1 MATTTTAGS
10 RDSPLPPISKDE
22 ALSRL
27 GMTEGSSAS
36 SAPSSS
42 PSASGYKMAPG
53 ALTPA
58 FGLGDYARF
67 FASGALCATLTH
79 GAMTPI
85 DVVKTRIQLE
95 PKGTKETMLS
105 MGRKIIASEGPTGL
119 LTGFGPTAVG
129 YLIQGGA
136 KFAGYEYFKK
146 KGVDLAGS
154 QEAASQ
160 NRQVIYLGGASAAE
174 VIATTLLTPLEAARI
189 RLVSER
195 GYAKGLVSAITR
207 MGSEEGIAGFYA
219 GYAPI
224 LCKQVPYAIGQF
236 VTNEWAHTV
245 VDANISKEERAKY
258 GKAGEVTIQLG
269 CGMVAG
275 VAAAVLSHPAD
286 TLLSKINK
294 GGGGK
299 GSAMTKLIRLARET
313 GPIGIWAGLG
323 TRMLMTAF
331 LVSGQFCLFEQIGDL
346 IGKPQGISIPS
357 DSEKGQ

>member
-22 ALSRL
+22 VLNRL
-27 GMTEGSSAS
+27 GVNDSKPATSA
-36 SAPSSS
+36 
-42 PSASGYKMAPG
+42 GYKMAPG
-53 ALTPA
+53 ALTSA
-58 FGLGDYARF
+58 YSLGDYARF
-67 FASGALCATLTH
+67 FTSGALCATLTH

-95 PKGTKETMLS
+95 PKGSKESMLS
-105 MGRKIIASEGPTGL
+105 MGRKIVSSEGPAGL

-136 KFAGYEYFKK
+136 KFAGYEFFKK
-146 KGVDLAGS
+146 KGVDWAGS
-154 QEAASQ
+154 QEAAQ
-160 NRQVIYLGGASAAE
+160 QYRQVIYLGGASAAE

-207 MGSEEGIAGFYA
+207 MGAEEGLAGFYA

-236 VTNEWAHTV
+236 VTNEWAHTT
-245 VDANISKEERAKY
+245 VDAAISKEQRAKY

-275 VAAAVLSHPAD
+275 VAAAILSHPAD

-299 GSAMTKLIRLARET
+299 GSAMTKLFRLARET
-313 GPIGIWAGLG
+313 GPVGIWAGLG

-331 LVSGQFCLFEQIGDL
+331 LVSGQFILFEQVGQL
-346 IGKPQGISIPS
+346 IGKPPGVTIRT
-357 DSEKGQ
+357 DSEKE

>member
-10 RDSPLPPISKDE
+10 RDSPLPPISEEQVK
-22 ALSRL
+22 SRL
-27 GMTEGSSAS
+27 GINDGASSSNSSA
-36 SAPSSS
+36 
-42 PSASGYKMAPG
+42 GYKMAPG

-95 PKGTKETMLS
+95 PKGSKETMLS
-105 MGRKIIASEGPTGL
+105 MGRKIVSTEGPAGL

-136 KFAGYEYFKK
+136 KFAGYEFFKK
-146 KGVDLAGS
+146 KGVDWAGS
-154 QEAASQ
+154 HEAAQ
-160 NRQVIYLGGASAAE
+160 QYRQVIYLGGASAAE

-207 MGSEEGIAGFYA
+207 MGAEEGLAGFYA

-245 VDANISKEERAKY
+245 VDSTVSKEERAKY
-258 GKAGEVTIQLG
+258 GKAGEVTVQLG

-299 GSAMTKLIRLARET
+299 GSAMTKLIRLAGET
-313 GPIGIWAGLG
+313 GPVGIWAGLG
-323 TRMLMTAF
+323 TRVLMTAF
-331 LVSGQFCLFEQIGDL
+331 LVSGQFLLYAQIGQL
-346 IGKPQGISIPS
+346 IGKPPGIEIRS
-357 DSEKGQ
+357 DSEKQQ

>member
-1 MATTTTAGS
+1 MSNSNG
-10 RDSPLPPISKDE
+10 
-22 ALSRL
+22 
-27 GMTEGSSAS
+27 
-36 SAPSSS
+36 
-42 PSASGYKMAPG
+42 GYKISPG

-58 FGLGDYARF
+58 FSVGDYARF

-95 PKGTKETMLS
+95 PKGSKESMLS
-105 MGRKIIASEGPTGL
+105 MGRKIIASEGPAGL

-136 KFAGYEYFKK
+136 KFAGYEFFKK

-154 QEAASQ
+154 HEAAEQ
-160 NRQVIYLGGASAAE
+160 YRQVIYLGGASAAE
-174 VIATTLLTPLEAARI
+174 LIATTLLTPLEAARI
-189 RLVSER
+189 RMVSER

-207 MGSEEGIAGFYA
+207 MGAEEGIGGFYA

-224 LCKQVPYAIGQF
+224 LCKQIPYAIGQF
-236 VTNEWAHTV
+236 VTNEWAHAT
-245 VDANISKEERAKY
+245 VDAAVSKEERAKY
-258 GKAGEVTIQLG
+258 GKAGEVTVQLG

-299 GSAMTKLIRLARET
+299 GSATTKLIRLAGET
-313 GPIGIWAGLG
+313 GPVGIWAGLG
-323 TRMLMTAF
+323 TRVVMTAF
-331 LVSGQFCLFEQIGDL
+331 LVSSQFLLYNQVGQA
-346 IGKPQGISIPS
+346 IGKPPGIEIR
-357 DSEKGQ
+357 SETEKEQ

>member
-10 RDSPLPPISKDE
+10 RDSNQPPISDNE
-22 ALSRL
+22 ALKRL
-27 GMTEGSSAS
+27 NMKPASTSSQMAK
-36 SAPSSS
+36 
-42 PSASGYKMAPG
+42 SG
-53 ALTPA
+53 LTPN
-58 FGLGDYARF
+58 FSVGDYARF
-67 FASGALCATLTH
+67 FASGAICATLTH

-95 PKGTKETMLS
+95 PKGTKASMLS
-105 MGRKIIASEGPTGL
+105 MGRQIVSSEGPAGL

-136 KFAGYEYFKK
+136 KFAGYEFFKK

-154 QEAASQ
+154 HENAQQ
-160 NRQVIYLGGASAAE
+160 YRQAIYLGGAAAAE

-189 RLVSER
+189 RMVSER
-195 GYAKGLVSAITR
+195 GYAKGLVSAVTR
-207 MGSEEGIAGFYA
+207 MGAEEGLRGFYA

-245 VDANISKEERAKY
+245 ADSAISKEDRAKY
-258 GKAGEVTIQLG
+258 GKVGEVGIQLG

-294 GGGGK
+294 GGGGQ
-299 GSAMTKLIRLARET
+299 GSAMTKLLRLAKET

-323 TRMLMTAF
+323 TRIVMTAF
-331 LVSGQFCLFEQIGDL
+331 LVSGQFLIYAQVGQA
-346 IGKPQGISIPS
+346 IGKPPGIEIRS
-357 DSEKGQ
+357 DNEKKQ

>member
-10 RDSPLPPISKDE
+10 RDSPLPPISNDE
-22 ALSRL
+22 ALRRL
-27 GMTEGSSAS
+27 GMKEGAS
-36 SAPSSS
+36 SSSSTAPSSS
-42 PSASGYKMAPG
+42 SPGYKTAPG
-53 ALTPA
+53 ALTPS
-58 FGLGDYARF
+58 FSIGDYARF

-95 PKGTKETMLS
+95 PKGSKESMLT
-105 MGRKIIASEGPTGL
+105 MGRKIIASEGPAGL

-146 KGVDLAGS
+146 KGVELAGS
-154 QEAASQ
+154 HEAAQ
-160 NRQVIYLGGASAAE
+160 QYRQAIYLGGAAAAE

-189 RLVSER
+189 RLVSQR

-207 MGSEEGIAGFYA
+207 MGAEEGIRGFYA

-245 VDANISKEERAKY
+245 VDSTISKEERAKY
-258 GKAGEVTIQLG
+258 GKMGEVTVQLG

-299 GSAMTKLIRLARET
+299 GSAMTKLVRLAAET
-313 GPIGIWAGLG
+313 GPVGIWAGLG
-323 TRMLMTAF
+323 TRVLMTAF
-331 LVSGQFCLFEQIGDL
+331 LISGQFLLYAQIGEL
-346 IGKPQGISIPS
+346 LGKPPGIEIRS
-357 DSEKGQ
+357 DSEKKQ

>member
-1 MATTTTAGS
+1 M
-10 RDSPLPPISKDE
+10 
-22 ALSRL
+22 
-27 GMTEGSSAS
+27 AS
-36 SAPSSS
+36 SSNT
-42 PSASGYKMAPG
+42 GYKMAPG

-58 FGLGDYARF
+58 FDFGDYARF
-67 FASGALCATLTH
+67 FASGALCATMTH

-95 PKGTKETMLS
+95 PKGSKETMLS
-105 MGRKIIASEGPTGL
+105 MGRKIIASEGPQGL

-136 KFAGYEYFKK
+136 KFAGYEFFKK
-146 KGVDLAGS
+146 KGVDWAGS

-160 NRQVIYLGGASAAE
+160 YRQVIYLGGASAAE

-207 MGSEEGIAGFYA
+207 MGAEEGIRGFYA

-245 VDANISKEERAKY
+245 VDSNISKEERQKY
-258 GKAGEVTIQLG
+258 GKAGEITIQLG

-299 GSAMTKLIRLARET
+299 GSAMSKLVRLAVET
-313 GPIGIWAGLG
+313 GPVGIWAGLG
-323 TRMLMTAF
+323 TRITMTAF
-331 LVSGQFCLFEQIGDL
+331 LISGQFLLYDQVGQL
-346 IGKPQGISIPS
+346 IGKPPGIEIRS
-357 DSEKGQ
+357 DSEKKH